1 MKIWL
6 TDLTYTQQSISSDV
20 VPAAIGMIAEYIE
33 EQIPS
38 LEKIKLYKYPEKLA
52 EDLSNSHPDLI
63 GFSNYVWN
71 SALSDAFMEKIKRTY
86 PETIIVVGGP
96 SFSTNE
102 REQEDYL
109 KSRPWIDYYII
120 KEGERAFAVLVEK
133 LMNKADNADLESSP
147 NLVELNNN

>member
-38 LEKIKLYKYPEKLA
+38 LEKIKLYKYPEKLS

-71 SALSDAFMEKIKRTY
+71 SALSDAFM
-86 PETIIVVGGP
+86 
-96 SFSTNE
+96 
-102 REQEDYL
+102 
-109 KSRPWIDYYII
+109 
-120 KEGERAFAVLVEK
+120 
-133 LMNKADNADLESSP
+133 
-147 NLVELNNN
+147 